1 MVTTIQVHERVKLA
15 LDRMKSPKE
24 TYEEAIVNLMNEVE
38 HQKRK
43 QHDLLIE
50 GCKELAQENK
60 KITADFEKIEDLKK
74 WEW

>member
-43 QHDLLIE
+43 QQDLLIE

-60 KITADFEKIEDLKK
+60 KITVDFEKIEDLKK